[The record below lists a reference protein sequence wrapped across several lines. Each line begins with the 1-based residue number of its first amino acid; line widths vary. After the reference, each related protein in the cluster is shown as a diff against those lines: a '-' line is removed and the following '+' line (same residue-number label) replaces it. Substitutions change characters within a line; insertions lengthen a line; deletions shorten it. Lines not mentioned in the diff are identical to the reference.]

1 MALASKSLFLYGY
14 TVTEFNQSLDF
25 KADIGDTSPRLA
37 TLRLGY
43 YSLTSLL
50 DEIVRALSEQ
60 DNVNTYTATAIRTAN
75 GGLENRVTI
84 SSSNS
89 FFQILFATGPRS
101 VSSCASLI
109 GFPPT
114 DHTGSTSYTGI
125 YTTGTALIPSL
136 VAYNYLAPEDM
147 QTVFGSVNLS
157 ASGIKEAI
165 VFNLQS
171 FWQCEFKYEPKNKK
185 STEWVPFMQ
194 WAIQQRRL
202 EFTPEI
208 TSPTVYYEGTL
219 ETTSAD
225 GKALSYKF
233 EEMLPEFPNYFK
245 TGMLKFRRSN
255 D

>member
-114 DHTGSTSYTGI
+114 DHTGSTS
-125 YTTGTALIPSL
+125 
-136 VAYNYLAPEDM
+136 
-147 QTVFGSVNLS
+147 LS
-157 ASGIKEAI
+157 
-165 VFNLQS
+165 
-171 FWQCEFKYEPKNKK
+171 
-185 STEWVPFMQ
+185 
-194 WAIQQRRL
+194 
-202 EFTPEI
+202 
-208 TSPTVYYEGTL
+208 
-219 ETTSAD
+219 
-225 GKALSYKF
+225 
-233 EEMLPEFPNYFK
+233 
-245 TGMLKFRRSN
+245 
-255 D
+255 